1 MSTPLITQIK
11 IGSIPD
17 TVTGSPLVEQ
27 IEEVYKAKYGY
38 GVCNFLQT
46 AYPEQFKQMFPGG
59 LDECAAIL
67 GTAADAY
74 FDKWK
79 VMYPT
84 GVVSRAKATL
94 AAAGVR

>member
-1 MSTPLITQIK
+1 MSTPLTTTIR

-17 TVTGSPLVEQ
+17 TVTGSPLVES
-27 IEEVYKAKYGY
+27 IEEVYKQKYGA
-38 GVCNFLQT
+38 GVCNFLQ
-46 AYPEQFKQMFPGG
+46 AGYPEQFKQMFPGG
-59 LDECAAIL
+59 LEECVATL

-79 VMYPT
+79 VMYPS
-84 GVVSRAKATL
+84 GVVARAKATL